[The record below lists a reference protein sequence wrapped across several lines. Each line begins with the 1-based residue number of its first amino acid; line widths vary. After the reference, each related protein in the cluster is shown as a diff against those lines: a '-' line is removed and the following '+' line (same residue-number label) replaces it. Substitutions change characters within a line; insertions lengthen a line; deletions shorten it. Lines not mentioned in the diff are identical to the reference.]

1 MKLLCNEIRLRR
13 MWINLISHRV
23 KRDISQFELA
33 NYFILRSNI
42 SFMTDRY
49 SFGLFFL
56 FLICLCKSYARCSL
70 WLYYLLFCKHY
81 DIMSSTNRNL
91 KSSFKAE
98 TFYCIQNEQ
107 IMPSASSCSGR
118 RPRRPLVC
126 IDSFDF
132 HGLPSRQPLQA
143 EEEIITFLF

>member
-1 MKLLCNEIRLRR
+1 MKFLCNEIRLRR
-13 MWINLISHRV
+13 MWINLISHRAQ
-23 KRDISQFELA
+23 RDISQFALA

-42 SFMTDRY
+42 SLMTDRS
-49 SFGLFFL
+49 SFGLFFFSGFVITNPML
-56 FLICLCKSYARCSL
+56 AVLCDT
-70 WLYYLLFCKHY
+70 YLLFTKNY
-81 DIMSSTNRNL
+81 DIMNATNRDL

-98 TFYCIQNEQ
+98 TFYCIQNGQ

-126 IDSFDF
+126 IASFDF

>member
-1 MKLLCNEIRLRR
+1 MSGALPDAAGTDKSVKIAY
-13 MWINLISHRV
+13 IN
-23 KRDISQFELA
+23 RD
-33 NYFILRSNI
+33 
-42 SFMTDRY
+42 
-49 SFGLFFL
+49 
-56 FLICLCKSYARCSL
+56 
-70 WLYYLLFCKHY
+70 
-81 DIMSSTNRNL
+81 L

-98 TFYCIQNEQ
+98 TFYCIQNGQ

-126 IDSFDF
+126 IASFDF